1 MKMRDDRDESN
12 GGKVKRFAYASSKA
26 NKETSAEEWDLFG
39 PKKKQSDGLGGLD
52 DLDDVWSI
60 RKNVSLS
67 NGLKTNNT
75 STKPPVN
82 PSLTSNT
89 GFYSRHGQYN
99 GKNSMLSPATS
110 PSDFPRSS
118 GSVWNQPRGGGYS
131 YSQQEGNSS
140 HDFNDSSSPRDYN
153 HQVEQL
159 MHHQGGYNHQVEQQL
174 MAIQEI
180 CRWEEFTQD
189 HQSQTAIILNIMP
202 KEGPTIIGLITETLL
217 KLRLK
222 QCLYDWNQYGPHR
235 QREYKQ

>member
-1 MKMRDDRDESN
+1 MKMRDDRDDSN

-99 GKNSMLSPATS
+99 GKNSMLSPSTS

-140 HDFNDSSSPRDYN
+140 HDFNDSSSPRGLQPSGRTANASSGGLQPPGRTATHGNTRNMQMGGVYPRSPKPDR
-153 HQVEQL
+153 
-159 MHHQGGYNHQVEQQL
+159 HH
-174 MAIQEI
+174 
-180 CRWEEFTQD
+180 TQ
-189 HQSQTAIILNIMP
+189 HNAKGRPNNNWP
-202 KEGPTIIGLITETLL
+202 N
-217 KLRLK
+217 
-222 QCLYDWNQYGPHR
+222 Y
-235 QREYKQ
+235 